1 VQRLQYEQTSFPS
14 APPPSLTDPSVIAR
28 HEWAALG
35 RVNEMVNHW
44 DRPGWTTS
52 TRAYYWMITFP
63 SAAALIQRAQ
73 QCQQALRSLAF
84 DDIPEDGLHLTLGR
98 IGPSTEISLAQLD
111 SLIASVQVA
120 VSSFSLQAVPMTA
133 SRGAIRF
140 SVAPWTP
147 LIDLRILLA
156 KAGASVGLPLRKPTS
171 GFRPHIGIS
180 YCNRLVPA
188 TSVRDVVRPL
198 RSLETAETEV
208 RQVHIV
214 ELRRE
219 PSAYRWEVVR
229 TLDLPTAPL
238 RPSDGT
244 RAGQAQDG
252 LHAFEHGD
260 HRRLS

>member
-1 VQRLQYEQTSFPS
+1 MDNIHS
-14 APPPSLTDPSVIAR
+14 
-28 HEWAALG
+28 
-35 RVNEMVNHW
+35 RV
-44 DRPGWTTS
+44 
-52 TRAYYWMITFP
+52 YWMITFP
-63 SAAALIQRAQ
+63 GAAALIQRAQ
-73 QCQQALRSLAF
+73 QCQQALQSLVF

-120 VSSFSLQAVPMTA
+120 ASSFSLQAVPMTA

-147 LIDLRILLA
+147 LIDLRIMLA
-156 KAGASVGLPLRKPTS
+156 KAGASVGLPLRKPTT
-171 GFRPHIGIS
+171 GFRPHIAIS
-180 YCNRLVPA
+180 YCNRLLPA
-188 TSVRDVVRPL
+188 ASVRDVVRPL
-198 RSLETAETEV
+198 RALEAVETEV

-219 PSAYRWEVVR
+219 PSAYRWEVVH

-244 RAGQAQDG
+244 GAGQAQDG